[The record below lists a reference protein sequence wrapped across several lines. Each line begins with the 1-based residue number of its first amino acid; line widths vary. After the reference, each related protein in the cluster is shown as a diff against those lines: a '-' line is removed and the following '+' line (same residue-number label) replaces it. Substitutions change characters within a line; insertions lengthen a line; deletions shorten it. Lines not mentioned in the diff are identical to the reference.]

1 LLQGNISLVKPFS
14 FSHTPGY
21 DVARIVVDIG
31 SEVRR
36 FQIDDK
42 VFGSIGIN
50 GGTFVGYVCGE
61 KSMFTLKPNNFS
73 MLEAPAIAD
82 SCPISYQVLF
92 QKPAPAMGSGSKVFV
107 CWDSSAAGLFAI
119 QMAKA
124 VSAHVTTCSHRNFSL
139 IEKFGSFFIF
149 LLTKSNK
156 SSLVY

>member
-1 LLQGNISLVKPFS
+1 VRCTHSLFRCCCISPSQILVRAYAPSINPIDWKLLQGNISLVKPFS

-107 CWDSSAAGLFAI
+107 C
-119 QMAKA
+119 
-124 VSAHVTTCSHRNFSL
+124 
-139 IEKFGSFFIF
+139 
-149 LLTKSNK
+149 
-156 SSLVY
+156 